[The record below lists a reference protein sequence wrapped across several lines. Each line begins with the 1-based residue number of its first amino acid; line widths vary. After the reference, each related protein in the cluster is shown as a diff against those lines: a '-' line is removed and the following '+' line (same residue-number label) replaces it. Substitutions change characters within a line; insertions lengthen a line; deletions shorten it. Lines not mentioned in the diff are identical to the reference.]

1 MLDEEVSMQHRSF
14 GKLEWKPSALGFGA
28 MRLPTIGDDP
38 AKIDEELATRMIRTA
53 IDAGVNYVDT
63 AWPYH
68 REQSEPFVGR
78 CLQDG
83 YRDRVRLATKMP
95 VWLIEKPAD
104 FDRYL
109 DEQLKRLRT
118 DRIDFYLLHALNAK
132 RWPSIRDLGVFD
144 WAERAIGEGRIGY
157 LGFSFH
163 DDLATFKTI
172 VDAYDWTFCQIMYNY
187 MDVDFQAGT
196 EGLRYAAAKG
206 LAVVI
211 MEPLRGGSLTQ
222 PAPKPVEKL
231 WASADTQ
238 RSQADW
244 ALQWLWNQPEV
255 SLCLS
260 GMSTM
265 QHVEENVASAER
277 SGVGTLNHEELGLID
292 RVREAYR
299 ALSPIPCTDCKY
311 CQPCPSGVAIPEIFS
326 TYNNAMMYGDHARHR
341 TSYNRFME
349 AEKRADNCVECGQCE
364 SVCPQQIEIIDWLKK
379 AHAFLAESPAS

>member
-1 MLDEEVSMQHRSF
+1 MQYRSF
-14 GKLEWKPSALGFGA
+14 GRLDWRPSALGFGA
-28 MRLPTIGDDP
+28 MRLPTIGGNP
-38 AKIDEELATRMIRTA
+38 ENIDEELATRMIRTA

-68 REQSEPFVGR
+68 KEQSERFVGR

-83 YRDRVRLATKMP
+83 YRDKVHLATKMP
-95 VWLIEKPAD
+95 TWLIEKRVD

-109 DEQLKRLRT
+109 D
-118 DRIDFYLLHALNAK
+118 DRIDFYLLHALNK
-132 RWPSIRDLGVFD
+132 ERWPAIRDLDVFD
-144 WAERAIGEGRIGY
+144 WAERAIADGRIGH

-163 DDLATFKTI
+163 DDLAVFKEI

-187 MDVDFQAGT
+187 MDVEFQAGR
-196 EGLRYAAAKG
+196 EGLHYAAAKG

-222 PAPKPVEKL
+222 PAPEAVAKL
-231 WASADTQ
+231 WNEAPVQ

-255 SLCLS
+255 SLVLS
-260 GMSTM
+260 GMTAM
-265 QHVEENVASAER
+265 EHVEENVASAER
-277 SGVGTLNHEELGLID
+277 SGIGTLTDEELRRVD
-292 RVREAYR
+292 RVRDAYR

-311 CQPCPSGVAIPEIFS
+311 CQPCPSGVAIPGIFS
-326 TYNNAMMYGDHARHR
+326 TYNSAMMYGDHARCR
-341 TSYNRFME
+341 MSYNRFMN
-349 AEKRADNCVECGQCE
+349 AEQRADRCVECGQCE

-379 AHAFLAESPAS
+379 AHAFLTETPVS